1 MGDLVGAAHWPRT
14 SNDELVARCQCGDA
28 GAWNELVGRYRR
40 LVYSVAIRN
49 GLSPDDAADVTQ
61 STFAALVDQIARLDA
76 PDGLGGWLS
85 TVARR
90 QSWRL
95 RQSREVEVALAVGHD
110 AEAAP
115 DPELDDTRWL
125 ERQLALLPAPCG
137 ALLTAL
143 FFEQSEPSY
152 AELAVRMGRPV
163 GSIGPTRAR
172 CLERLRRALESAAGP
187 AA

>member
-1 MGDLVGAAHWPRT
+1 
-14 SNDELVARCQCGDA
+14 
-28 GAWNELVGRYRR
+28 
-40 LVYSVAIRN
+40 VAIKN
-49 GLSPDDAADVTQ
+49 GLSQDDAADVTQ
-61 STFAALVDQIARLDA
+61 STFAALVDQIASLEV
-76 PDGLGGWLS
+76 PNGLGGWLS

-95 RQSREVEVALAVGHD
+95 RRSRDIEVALAAGHD
-110 AEAAP
+110 AEAEP

-125 ERQLALLPAPCG
+125 EAQLMLLPAPCG

-143 FFEQSEPSY
+143 FFDNSEPSY
-152 AELAVRMGRPV
+152 AELAVRLGRPV

-172 CLERLRRALESAAGP
+172 CLERLRRVLEDAAGP